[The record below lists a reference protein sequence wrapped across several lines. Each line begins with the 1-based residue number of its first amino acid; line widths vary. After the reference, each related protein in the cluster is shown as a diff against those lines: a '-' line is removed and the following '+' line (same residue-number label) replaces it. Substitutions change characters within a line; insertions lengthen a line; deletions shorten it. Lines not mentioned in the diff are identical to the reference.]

1 MKTYEETAQYILEVR
16 NKHDKKVK
24 RRKALAM
31 RIIPITAGICG
42 TVVICLAAV
51 KNNRK
56 PIDLI
61 TGESIIT
68 GGSISIVTTA
78 SHGTEEAVTTLISA
92 EKTTDQTTT
101 KTTVSATSLTTIEKP
116 AIVEQTY
123 AKAFNAVTSATNS
136 AVRTTAAPEVT
147 MATTVDAVTTAVT
160 TQDITADPI
169 IAGGGND
176 WNQWGQESNN
186 WNNWSQGSNNWNQGS
201 DSGEGSGFGGY
212 GGGFSGGDS
221 GVKAGSENSSDE
233 QWNLLP
239 INEKYCYAYIHG
251 YDRIYTSLYPITS
264 DYAGEWIDSAEML
277 GSQMIEGQEMK
288 CVADVY
294 SVKGITDASAVA
306 IKFEGNDSYYLYY
319 KPNADLYNI
328 MNTVPRAG

>member
-16 NKHDKKVK
+16 NKHDKKIK

-56 PIDLI
+56 SIDLI
-61 TGESIIT
+61 TDERIIT
-68 GGSISIVTTA
+68 SGSISIVTTV
-78 SHGTEEAVTTLISA
+78 SHSTEEAVTTLVSA

-101 KTTVSATSLTTIEKP
+101 KTTASATSLTTIEKA
-116 AIVEQTY
+116 AIIEHTY
-123 AKAFNAVTSATNS
+123 TKASNAVTSATNS

-147 MATTVDAVTTAVT
+147 MVTTVETVTAT
-160 TQDITADPI
+160 TQDITAGPI

-176 WNQWGQESNN
+176 WNQWGQD
-186 WNNWSQGSNNWNQGS
+186 SNNWNQWGQNNN
-201 DSGEGSGFGGY
+201 DWDQGGY
-212 GGGFSGGDS
+212 SGGFSGGDS
-221 GVKAGSENSSDE
+221 DIKAGSENSSKE
-233 QWNLLP
+233 QWDQLP
-239 INEKYCYAYIHG
+239 INEKYCYAYIYG

-277 GSQMIEGQEMK
+277 CSQRIEGQEMK
-288 CVADVY
+288 CGADVY

-306 IKFEGNDSYYLYY
+306 IKFEGNDGYYLYY